1 MAIVNGYKN
10 VYCPNHPSAT
20 TNGMVYEHVLIA
32 EQKIG
37 RHLTKGE
44 VVHHIDHNRSNNS
57 PDNLLIFASKS
68 DHSSFH
74 QGGKLVIDEYG
85 IAHCIKKINTCKICG
100 KPIPT
105 ATANHCADCYRILER
120 RVQRP
125 SRDELKRLIRTKTF
139 VEIGNMF
146 HVTDKAIRKWCA
158 SMNLPKS
165 KNKIKQISDL
175 DWEKI

>member
-1 MAIVNGYKN
+1 M
-10 VYCPNHPSAT
+10 
-20 TNGMVYEHVLIA
+20 
-32 EQKIG
+32 
-37 RHLTKGE
+37 
-44 VVHHIDHNRSNNS
+44 
-57 PDNLLIFASKS
+57 
-68 DHSSFH
+68 
-74 QGGKLVIDEYG
+74 IDEYG

-105 ATANHCADCYRILER
+105 ATANHCADCYKILER

-146 HVTDKAIRKWCA
+146 HVTDNAIRKWCD
-158 SMNLPKS
+158 SMNLPRS
-165 KNKIKQISDL
+165 KNKIKQRSDF